1 MPPPA
6 PVATSFPGPD
16 ALGRGV
22 VVAPRAATP
31 PGFAQAP
38 RLVIDDE
45 VLATPAHAAAF
56 LHDRWLR
63 RERVVIELATDND
76 ALRAPEVSRLAPH
89 QLPPDHVF
97 ARERLHT
104 LLWANAYDL
113 RRGEPRWWHGVLAQ
127 RRGGTPPPGDVGDVV
142 LPDGC
147 TAWVDGGPRGPL
159 ARPLTGRDELPLVHR
174 ESVALG
180 RLTVQGDA
188 APRDALAPDQLAAVT
203 HRAGPARI
211 IAPAGSGKTRV
222 LTARLRHLLRDRRVE
237 PELVTAVAY
246 NTRAAAEMRERTA
259 DLVGP
264 DGRGPSIRT
273 LHSLA
278 LWICNLDERRE
289 VIQER
294 DVRALLDRLVRTAR
308 IPNQDPFQPYLE
320 ALAEV
325 RLALRDPAEV
335 EAVRGDVDGFAEL
348 FDRYREE
355 LAARRVV
362 DFDEQI
368 YRAIELLLTR
378 PELRQRAQQVG
389 THLLVDEFQDLT
401 PAFLLLVRLV
411 AGPTM
416 QVFAVGDDDQTIYSY
431 AGATPQYLVDFDRW
445 FPGAEHHALE
455 VNYRCPPAAV
465 DAAVTLLG
473 HNRVR
478 VDKAIHSGQ
487 AADPDGSGQAAGA
500 DGTGS
505 AADVGGA
512 GGTPRAGAS
521 GLAVHTVASDAAAAR
536 AVALVTDRLEA
547 PTASTEQVAVLAR
560 VNSALLPVQVALT
573 EAGVPHTAPLDTTV
587 LGRTGVRTAL
597 AYLRLGLDLERMHRE
612 DVLDTINRPA
622 RKVKSAVQP
631 LLPRGRTASIRQLEQ
646 LVDQLDGS
654 HQDRFAGYLGDL
666 RHLEAAITHG
676 AETAACLRLIRDRIG
691 LGEAMD
697 ALDSSRTRPEGSSHG
712 DDLDAL
718 EQLAALHPEPAT
730 FREWL
735 TDRLRV
741 PGHPDGVTLSTVHRV
756 KGMEWDHVVVFAA
769 NAGLF
774 PHRLAD
780 DVEEERRIFHVAV
793 TRCREHV
800 DVVADRARTSPFVG
814 ELTRPADR
822 PDHRRAGAV
831 TAGAT
836 GGSRASSTDSAAAPP
851 AAVTPT
857 RREDGAVVAVAGLEV
872 QLPGGF
878 VGRVAEVDGGVA
890 VVVAR
895 LGGGAGTG
903 AGEGDGGAGSG
914 AGEVDGGAGSGAGE
928 VDGRTAT
935 RLRVPFGSPVTVAG
949 RRTTLGAPPRRS
961 GAGGLTARRTG
972 LDDGPGTLRLDGEEP
987 AVDDALYEAL
997 RAWRARIAAQSG
1009 VPAYLVFHDRHLQ
1022 VIAGR
1027 KPRSV
1032 RELAGCPGVGP
1043 TKLERYG
1050 DDVLDVVE
1058 AHV

>member
-6 PVATSFPGPD
+6 PVATSFPGPA
-16 ALGRGV
+16 ALGRSV
-22 VVAPRAATP
+22 VVGPRAATP
-31 PGFAQAP
+31 PGFERAP
-38 RLVIDDE
+38 RLVIDDD
-45 VLATPAHAAAF
+45 VLATPDHAAAF

-63 RERVVIELATDND
+63 RDRVVVELATDND
-76 ALRAPEVSRLAPH
+76 ALRTPEASRLAPY
-89 QLPPDHVF
+89 QLPADHVF

-104 LLWANAYDL
+104 LLWANSYDL
-113 RRGEPRWWHGVLAQ
+113 RRGDPRWWHGVLAQ

-142 LPDGC
+142 LPDGRA
-147 TAWVDGGPRGPL
+147 AWVDGGPRGPL
-159 ARPLTGRDELPLVHR
+159 ATVLTGRDDLPLVHR

-180 RLTVQGDA
+180 RLTIQGNA
-188 APRDALAPDQLAAVT
+188 APQEALAPDQLEAVV

-237 PELVTAVAY
+237 SELVTAVAY

-259 DLVGP
+259 DLAGV

-294 DVRALLDRLVRTAR
+294 DVRALLDGLVRTAR

-335 EAVRGDVDGFAEL
+335 EALRGDVDGFAEL

-355 LAARRVV
+355 LARRRVL

-368 YRAIELLLTR
+368 YRAIELLLTH
-378 PELRQRAQQVG
+378 PELRRRAQLVG

-431 AGATPQYLVDFDRW
+431 AGATPDYLVDFDRW

-465 DAAVTLLG
+465 HAAVTLLG

-478 VDKAIHSGQ
+478 VDKAIRSGQ
-487 AADPDGSGQAAGA
+487 ADGGGAGRTAGGGSTADAVAEGPAAGA
-500 DGTGS
+500 
-505 AADVGGA
+505 VA
-512 GGTPRAGAS
+512 G
-521 GLAVHTVASDAAAAR
+521 GLAVHTVASDVAAAR

-547 PTASTEQVAVLAR
+547 PGASTAQVAVLAR

-597 AYLRLGLDLERMHRE
+597 AYLRLGLDLERMQRE

-631 LLPRGRTASIRQLEQ
+631 LLPRGRAASIRQLEQ

-666 RHLEAAITHG
+666 RHLAAAITDG
-676 AETAACLRLIRDRIG
+676 AHTAACLRLIRDRIG

-718 EQLAALHPEPAT
+718 EQLAALHPEPAS
-730 FREWL
+730 FRTWL

-800 DVVADRARTSPFVG
+800 DVIADRARTSPFVT
-814 ELTRPADR
+814 ELTRRADR
-822 PDHRRAGAV
+822 AAPARADDGADG
-831 TAGAT
+831 GAH
-836 GGSRASSTDSAAAPP
+836 GGSTGRPP
-851 AAVTPT
+851 ASTSTVAAVPAEVTPT
-857 RREDGAVVAVAGLEV
+857 RREDGVVVAVPGLQV
-872 QLPGGF
+872 HLPGGL
-878 VGRVAEVDGGVA
+878 VGPIVAIDGGVA
-890 VVVAR
+890 VVAAR
-895 LGGGAGTG
+895 LEEADPPVAGGLTP
-903 AGEGDGGAGSG
+903 
-914 AGEVDGGAGSGAGE
+914 
-928 VDGRTAT
+928 T
-935 RLRVPFGSPVTVAG
+935 RLRVPFGTPVTVAG
-949 RRTTLGAPPRRS
+949 ERTTLGAAPRR
-961 GAGGLTARRTG
+961 GVAGRAAGRPTGRRTG
-972 LDDGPGTLRLDGEEP
+972 LDDGPGTLLLDGEEP

-997 RAWRARIAAQSG
+997 RAWRARIAAQGG

-1027 KPRSV
+1027 KPRSL